1 MREWMTKLGL
11 HHMIYLSYTK
21 TFLFSIFLCIMLSN
35 SDDSIQTQSVVR
47 NIIMYNV
54 NMFIQ
59 MHRMN
64 GTYCESTQRQV
75 MKIGFN

>member
-1 MREWMTKLGL
+1 MMKLIHEL
-11 HHMIYLSYTK
+11 YQYIS
-21 TFLFSIFLCIMLSN
+21 LFHFPFVWSN
-35 SDDSIQTQSVVR
+35 SEDSIQTQLVVS

-59 MHRMN
+59 MHRVN
-64 GTYCESTQRQV
+64 GTHCESTQRQV